1 MRHFGLLVDPAAG
14 SLIFPIAGQV
24 SRRGPHTAAVR
35 KPTSVPAAV
44 KAPSGSAAVASQ
56 VATCGPSSVFQQLI
70 QQFPAVVNPSKI
82 LPAATH
88 GVQHHIVTRGP
99 PVSSKFRRLDGEK
112 LAAAKAEFAT
122 LERDGIIRRS
132 ASPWASPLHLVR
144 KPDGSWR
151 PCGDYRRLNL
161 ATVPDVYPLPNM
173 LDFAARV
180 AGCTIFSKVDLR
192 KGYYQI
198 LMHPA
203 DIEKTA
209 VTTPFGLFEFT
220 RLPFGLRNAGNTFQR
235 MMDRVLA
242 GLDFSF
248 VYLDD
253 IVLTSHS
260 VEEHVVHLRQLFERL
275 QQFGLVINGEK
286 CIFGQSSVEF
296 LGHQVSAKGA
306 LPLQGNVKAILDF
319 PQPQSVKQLQGF
331 LGSVNFYRRFLP
343 GAARFLK
350 PLTDSLKGSPKPTAL
365 VQWSPEMVEAFKT
378 AKAAVATA
386 TYLVHPSPG
395 AEICVMVDASAD
407 HVGAALQQRSSPS
420 AGWQPLG
427 FFSKKLDAA
436 QVKYSAFDRELRACV
451 AGIRHFRFLLE
462 GRRFSVLTDHK
473 PLTYALG
480 RTSEP

>member
-1 MRHFGLLVDPAAG
+1 
-14 SLIFPIAGQV
+14 
-24 SRRGPHTAAVR
+24 
-35 KPTSVPAAV
+35 
-44 KAPSGSAAVASQ
+44 
-56 VATCGPSSVFQQLI
+56 
-70 QQFPAVVNPSKI
+70 
-82 LPAATH
+82 
-88 GVQHHIVTRGP
+88 
-99 PVSSKFRRLDGEK
+99 
-112 LAAAKAEFAT
+112 
-122 LERDGIIRRS
+122 
-132 ASPWASPLHLVR
+132 
-144 KPDGSWR
+144 
-151 PCGDYRRLNL
+151 
-161 ATVPDVYPLPNM
+161 
-173 LDFAARV
+173 
-180 AGCTIFSKVDLR
+180 
-192 KGYYQI
+192 
-198 LMHPA
+198 
-203 DIEKTA
+203 
-209 VTTPFGLFEFT
+209 
-220 RLPFGLRNAGNTFQR
+220 
-235 MMDRVLA
+235 
-242 GLDFSF
+242 

-253 IVLTSHS
+253 IVLASHS

-331 LGSVNFYRRFLP
+331 LGSVNFYPRFLP

-350 PLTDSLKGSPKPTAL
+350 PLTDSLKGEPKPTAL

-378 AKAAVATA
+378 AKTAVATA

-395 AEICVMVDASAD
+395 AEICLMVDTSAD
-407 HVGAALQQRSSPS
+407 HLGAALQQRSSPS

-436 QVKYSAFDRELRACV
+436 QVKYSAFDRELWACV

-480 RTSEP
+480 RTSEPWTARQARHLSYIAEFTGDIRHMPGIDNIVADTLSRPASAAPVAADKGSTEVKAPPGSSVSPASAGPSMVASVPASDAVLDYRMIAAHQSTCADTVKTLSSSSLKVQPVMFGHVSVLCDISRGAARPVIPTQDRKTVFLALHSLAHPGTRATRRMLSSRVVWRGMASDIAAWCRDCQDLLLSQGDNSAQCSHPANTSAHSKIQSRSCRHCRPPSNSGRWFSVHSHRY

>member
-1 MRHFGLLVDPAAG
+1 
-14 SLIFPIAGQV
+14 
-24 SRRGPHTAAVR
+24 
-35 KPTSVPAAV
+35 
-44 KAPSGSAAVASQ
+44 
-56 VATCGPSSVFQQLI
+56 
-70 QQFPAVVNPSKI
+70 
-82 LPAATH
+82 
-88 GVQHHIVTRGP
+88 
-99 PVSSKFRRLDGEK
+99 
-112 LAAAKAEFAT
+112 
-122 LERDGIIRRS
+122 
-132 ASPWASPLHLVR
+132 
-144 KPDGSWR
+144 
-151 PCGDYRRLNL
+151 
-161 ATVPDVYPLPNM
+161 
-173 LDFAARV
+173 
-180 AGCTIFSKVDLR
+180 
-192 KGYYQI
+192 
-198 LMHPA
+198 
-203 DIEKTA
+203 
-209 VTTPFGLFEFT
+209 
-220 RLPFGLRNAGNTFQR
+220 
-235 MMDRVLA
+235 MDRVLA

-253 IVLTSHS
+253 IVLASHS

-296 LGHQVSAKGA
+296 LGHKVSAKGA

-365 VQWSPEMVEAFKT
+365 VQWSPEMVKAFKT

-386 TYLVHPSPG
+386 THLVHPSPG
-395 AEICVMVDASAD
+395 AEICLMVDASAD
-407 HVGAALQQRSSPS
+407 HVGAALQQRFSPS

-436 QVKYSAFDRELRACV
+436 QMKYSAFDRELWACV
-451 AGIRHFRFLLE
+451 AGICHFRFLLE

-480 RTSEP
+480 RTSEPWTARQARHLSYIAEFTGDIRHVSGIDRQHCRGHLITTCFSGAGRDGQGIDGGKSAPRVLCLPRQRRAVYGGIRSCF